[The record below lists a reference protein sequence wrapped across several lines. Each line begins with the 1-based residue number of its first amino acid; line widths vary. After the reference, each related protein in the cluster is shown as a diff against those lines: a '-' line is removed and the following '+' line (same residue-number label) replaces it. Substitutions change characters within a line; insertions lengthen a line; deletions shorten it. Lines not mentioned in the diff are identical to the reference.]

1 MDEPIVQRPSH
12 ISPYAVACLEALSA
26 NGLGDAVALGGA
38 LGLLHYLDYRTT
50 ADADAW
56 WTDAATP
63 EHQPE
68 VVAVLTETLAEYGQV
83 RTRAWGDVTSIELQ
97 QDGRTVFSFQIA
109 QRSAQ
114 LAPARALPW
123 AGVLLDSFAD
133 LVASKMV
140 ALVERGAPR
149 DFRDIYAV
157 CQAQLTT
164 PQRCW
169 ALWRE
174 RQLLAGSDA
183 NRERAVLA
191 IQTHLARIERHRPLA
206 KIEDSQ
212 QRNEAKA
219 LRAWIKEV
227 FLHDQYSSRYEVSD

>member
-63 EHQPE
+63 EHQRE
-68 VVAVLTETLAEYGQV
+68 VVAVLTETLTRYGQV
-83 RTRAWGDVTSIELQ
+83 RTRAWGDVISVELQ

-109 QRSAQ
+109 RRSAQ
-114 LAPARALPW
+114 LASARAMTW
-123 AGVLLDSFAD
+123 TGVLLDSFAD
-133 LVASKMV
+133 LIGSKMV

-149 DFRDIYAV
+149 DFRDIHAV
-157 CQAQLTT
+157 CQAHLTT
-164 PQRCW
+164 PQQCW

-174 RQLLAGSDA
+174 RQHLVGSDA
-183 NRERAVLA
+183 NPQRAMLA
-191 IQTHLARIERHRPLA
+191 VELHLSRVVQHRPLER
-206 KIEDSQ
+206 IDDLQE
-212 QRNEAKA
+212 RKA
-219 LRAWIKEV
+219 AEEV
-227 FLHDQYSSRYEVSD
+227 RTWFTEEFIDAAGSHQ